1 MEGGDP
7 VMAGVDNRIVT
18 MKFDN
23 AQFESGART
32 SLSTLQKLKE
42 SMNFGTIGTAAS
54 KALGGISGLFAKF
67 GIKNPFATAEKGA
80 ADLSKAAGGVA
91 SGGLTSLD
99 GAVTGVSNRFLAM
112 STIAITALS
121 NITSKAMQTGQ
132 QMISSLTVDPIKGGL
147 EEYETN
153 LNSIQTILA
162 NTKVSGTGLPE
173 VNAALEELNAYSDK
187 TIYNFSEMARNIG
200 TFTAAGVDLD
210 TSVSSIKGIANLA
223 ALSGSNSQQAATA
236 MYQLSQEI
244 AAGRV
249 SLMGWNSVV
258 NAGMGGSTFQRALVT
273 TAQNMGTLK
282 GRTVEFKGEMKNATI
297 DGMSF
302 RDSIMAKPGEQS
314 WLSKEVL
321 TGTLAQFTGDMT
333 AAELAAEGFT
343 KAQIED
349 IQEMAKTASDAATK
363 VKTLSGVFDT
373 AKEVVGSGW
382 AKTWQLVFGDFE
394 EAKEFFTDFSI
405 GFNDILGGIADRRNE
420 VLSEWKLAGGRD
432 MAIEALKTGWES
444 ILTIIKPI
452 GKAFRDIF
460 PATTSADLLSM
471 TERFMEFAKNLRIG
485 KDTAEGLKDTFRGVF
500 AIFSIIGQVI
510 SAVASGL
517 GQLFGAISDGSG
529 GFLGFTGGLGNAIV
543 AFDKFLEKSGIL
555 EAFFTSI
562 GGLLAVPIRL
572 LSGFADILG
581 TMFSSFDAGGA
592 GGAIGA
598 MDEFGGAAEGL
609 ATGAERIMSIF
620 EGLGDVLGR
629 VGDVIVSALSNIGTA
644 ISSSIT
650 PETFAGSLDVINTA
664 LLGGIVLMLK
674 RFFSGGLSVDVGGG
688 FFDSIKETLGA
699 ATGVLQ
705 NMQANLKAD
714 ILLKLAGALG
724 IMALSLLLLASIKSG
739 DLTKALAAM
748 SAGFAV
754 LGATMVALIKYIG
767 PIGAM
772 KLPLIS
778 AAMIGLATAM
788 LLFAGAMKILGGM
801 DLYEIARG
809 LVGIGGVL
817 FVLQKAMANMKAPG
831 MLRSAAAILILG
843 VALNVLAVA
852 MKVFASFSWQEMAKG
867 LVGVV
872 GSLTAIAVAMKL
884 MPKGM
889 VLQAAAIL
897 VLSVALNALGLA
909 LKIFATMSWGDMAK
923 GAVALGGALASI
935 ALGMR
940 LMPKGMILQ
949 AAGLVLVAGAM
960 TVLSGALKV
969 MGSMSWKSIG
979 KGLVLLGGA
988 MLILAV
994 GLNAMGPSA
1003 LLGAAALVVT
1013 AGALAV
1019 LTPILLAMG
1028 AMDWMTIIKSLTM
1041 LAGVFVILG
1050 LAGYILAPLSP
1061 VLVLLGAA
1069 LVLIGAGLA
1078 LAGAGALAFA
1088 TAFGVIVATGAAGVQ
1103 VLGQMLGTIVQA
1115 IPGFF
1120 AALGQGLA
1128 QFAQKIAQSGPQFT
1142 RALSTILGSMLDA
1155 VIKNVPKMGRA
1166 FMTMLNTALR
1176 VVVQATPRIIAAG
1189 FNLIIRFLSAIEQ
1202 NIGRIVNI
1210 AARIIVN
1217 FVNGI
1222 ARNLRPIIQSGVN
1235 LIIKF
1240 IDGVARAIE
1249 NNSTEMGEAGGRL
1262 AIAMVNG
1269 LANGIR
1275 GGARVIKDAAM
1286 DAARAAWEEVK
1297 NFFDVGSPSKLLRDD
1312 LGRWLPIGM
1321 ALGIKDEEDAPA
1333 DAIGKMG
1340 KATMDKLGR
1349 TMAAVEEGFALSADL
1364 NPTVT
1369 PVLDLSALTQ
1379 EANKMSSILAT
1390 APIMAGVSYQ
1400 TAADIS
1406 AMTQAASDAANDGP
1420 DEPGSGGGDTYVTL
1434 EQHNHSPK
1442 ALDTIALYREGKS
1455 LISLAK
1461 ETLK

>member
-1 MEGGDP
+1 MS
-7 VMAGVDNRIVT
+7 GVDNRIVT

-23 AQFESGART
+23 AQFEAGART

-42 SMNFGTIGTAAS
+42 SMNFGSVGTAAS

-91 SGGLTSLD
+91 SGGMTSLD

-132 QMISSLTVDPIKGGL
+132 QMVSSLTVDPIKGGL

-162 NTKVSGTGLPE
+162 NTKVAGTGLPE
-173 VNAALEELNAYSDK
+173 VNAALDELNAYSDK

-210 TSVSSIKGIANLA
+210 TSVQSIKGIANLA
-223 ALSGSNSQQAATA
+223 ALSGSNSQQASTA

-273 TAQNMGTLK
+273 TAKEMGTLN

-333 AAELAAEGFT
+333 DAELAAEGFS
-343 KAQIED
+343 KAQIKD
-349 IQEMAKTASDAATK
+349 IQQMAKTASDAATK

-394 EAKEFFTDFSI
+394 EAKKFFTDFSV
-405 GFNDILGGIADRRNE
+405 GFNDILGGIADKRNE

-432 MAIEALKTGWES
+432 LAIEGLKTMWES
-444 ILTIIKPI
+444 ILTILKPI

-460 PATTSADLLSM
+460 PATTAGNLMSM
-471 TERFMEFAKNLRIG
+471 TRNFIEFANNLRIT
-485 KDTAEGLKDTFRGVF
+485 KDTANGLKDTFRGVF
-500 AIFSIIGQVI
+500 AIFSIVGQVI
-510 SAVASGL
+510 GAIAHGI

-529 GFLGFTGGLGNAIV
+529 GFLDFTGGVGNMIV
-543 AFDKFLEKSGIL
+543 AFDTFLKQSGIL
-555 EAFFTSI
+555 KEFFGSI

-572 LSGFADILG
+572 LSGFAEILG

-598 MDEFGGAAEGL
+598 MDEFGSAADGL

-620 EGLGDVLGR
+620 EGLGNVLGR
-629 VGDVIVSALSNIGTA
+629 VGDLIVNALSNIGTA
-644 ISSSIT
+644 ISSAIT

-674 RFFSGGLSVDVGGG
+674 KFFSGGLNVDVGGG
-688 FFDSIKETLGA
+688 FFNSVKESLGA
-699 ATGVLQ
+699 ATEVMQ

-724 IMALSLLLLASIKSG
+724 VMALSLLLLASIKAG
-739 DLTKALAAM
+739 DLTKALTAM
-748 SAGFAV
+748 AIGFGL
-754 LGATMVALIKYIG
+754 LGTVMVALIKYIG

-778 AAMIGLATAM
+778 AAMVGLATAM

-809 LVGIGGVL
+809 LVAIGGVL
-817 FVLQKAMANMKAPG
+817 FVLNKAMVPMAAGAGG
-831 MLRSAAAILILG
+831 MIRAAAAIAILG
-843 VALNVLAVA
+843 VALNILAMA
-852 MKVFASFSWQEMAKG
+852 MKIFATFSWAEMAKG
-867 LVGVV
+867 LAGVV
-872 GSLTAIAVAMKL
+872 GSLTAIAIAMKL
-884 MPKGM
+884 MPKGIL
-889 VLQAAAIL
+889 LQSAGIL
-897 VLSVALNALGLA
+897 LLSIALNALGAA
-909 LKIFATMSWGDMAK
+909 LKIFATMSWGEMGK
-923 GAVALGGALASI
+923 GLAALAGSLVLI
-935 ALGMR
+935 GLAMR
-940 LMPKGMILQ
+940 LMPKTLPIT
-949 AAGLVLVAGAM
+949 AAGLVLVAVALNGIAA
-960 TVLSGALKV
+960 ALKV
-969 MGSMSWKSIG
+969 MGGMSWEEIG
-979 KGLVLLGGA
+979 KGLTMLGGA
-988 MLILAV
+988 MLILGVGLQMIGLVGTIGAV
-994 GLNAMGPSA
+994 GLTAAAVALA
-1003 LLGAAALVVT
+1003 LLTPTLV
-1013 AGALAV
+1013 
-1019 LTPILLAMG
+1019 ILGSLG
-1028 AMDWMTIIKSLTM
+1028 WETIIKSLTA

-1050 LAGYILAPLSP
+1050 LAGYILAPIVP
-1061 VLVLLGAA
+1061 VLIGLGAA
-1069 LVLIGAGLA
+1069 LVLVGAGLA
-1078 LAGAGALAFA
+1078 LAGVGALAFA
-1088 TAFGVIVATGAAGVQ
+1088 TAFGVIVATGSAAVGM
-1103 VLGQMLGTIVQA
+1103 LAQMIGTIVAA

-1120 AALGQGLA
+1120 AALGQGLGRMA
-1128 QFAQKIAQSGPQFT
+1128 VSIAKSGPAFT
-1142 RALSTILGSMLDA
+1142 RAMGTILSSMLNA
-1155 VIKNVPKMGRA
+1155 VIKNVPKMGKA
-1166 FMTMLNTALR
+1166 FLTMLNTAIR
-1176 VVVQATPRIIAAG
+1176 VVTVAIPKITALGLR
-1189 FNLIIRFLSAIEQ
+1189 LIIGFLTAIGN
-1202 NIGRIVNI
+1202 NIGKMVDL

-1217 FVNGI
+1217 FIDGI
-1222 ARNLRPIIQSGVN
+1222 ARNIGKIIQSGVN

-1240 IDGVARAIE
+1240 IEGVADAIR
-1249 NNSTEMGEAGGRL
+1249 NNSERMGRAGGDL
-1262 AIAMVNG
+1262 AVAMVQG
-1269 LANGIR
+1269 MANGIR
-1275 GGARVIKDAAM
+1275 GAAGAISDAAM

-1297 NFFDVGSPSKLLRDD
+1297 DFFKIGSPSKLMRDEI
-1312 LGRWLPIGM
+1312 GKRLPQGM
-1321 ALGIKDEEDAPA
+1321 ALGIRDDTPLVVKE
-1333 DAIGKMG
+1333 IGEMG
-1340 KATMDKLGR
+1340 KTTIDKLGHV
-1349 TMAAVEEGFALSADL
+1349 MKGVEDAFVLDPNL

-1369 PVLDLSALTQ
+1369 PVLDLSALTR
-1379 EANKMSSILAT
+1379 EANKMSDILAT

-1406 AMTQAASDAANDGP
+1406 AMTQASSDASGDGP
-1420 DEPGSGGGDTYVTL
+1420 DDGTGGGGGDTYVTL

-1442 ALDTIALYREGKS
+1442 ALDSVAVYRGGKT

-1461 ETLK
+1461 EALS